1 MKRSPPPPPGAGP
14 SPETLAPLLEGT
26 AYRAI
31 SFLGAGGMG
40 AVWLVEHQ
48 FLRKRFALKVLHPHL
63 SAFADRMRLEAE
75 SMGRVNH
82 PGIVEVVD
90 FWIASDGRPCLLM
103 ELLEG
108 CTLWDELAE
117 RVRLPVDE
125 ALDIARQIL
134 SALVAAHGLGIVHR
148 DLKPENIFLHETP
161 GLGRVTKVLDFGIA
175 RVLPDAPPTAPN
187 PAALRTV
194 TGAPLGSH
202 RFMSPEAWR
211 GVKVDARADVYS
223 LGLILYVML
232 AGQGPFDAG
241 EAVPAPPSKYVGGS
255 VTELDSIVLK
265 AIQEN
270 REDRYQTAADL
281 LAALRPWLRRSMG
294 SAPNRR

>member
-1 MKRSPPPPPGAGP
+1 MKRSPPSPGAGP
-14 SPETLAPLLEGT
+14 PPETLAPLLEGT

-40 AVWLVEHQ
+40 AVWMVEHR
-48 FLRKRFALKVLHPHL
+48 FLRKRFALKVLHAHQ
-63 SAFADRMRLEAE
+63 SAFADRMRLEAQ

-90 FWIASDGRPCLLM
+90 FWISADGRPCLLM

-108 CTLWDELAE
+108 CTLWDELSE
-117 RVRLPVDE
+117 RGRLPVDE
-125 ALDIARQIL
+125 ALDIVRQIL

-148 DLKPENIFLHETP
+148 DLKPENIFLHEAP
-161 GLGRVTKVLDFGIA
+161 GLGCVAKLLDFGIA
-175 RVLPDAPPTAPN
+175 RVMPNAPPTAPS
-187 PAALRTV
+187 PAVLRTV
-194 TGAPLGSH
+194 TGEPLGSY
-202 RFMSPEAWR
+202 RFMSPEAWN
-211 GVKVDARADVYS
+211 GAKLDARADLYS

-241 EAVPAPPSKYVGGS
+241 DTVAAPPSKYAGS
-255 VTELDSIVLK
+255 AVAELDAIILK

-270 REDRYQTAADL
+270 PGDRYQSAAEL
-281 LAALRPWLRRSMG
+281 LTALRPWLRQSIG
-294 SAPNRR
+294 GTPSRR